1 MENSIHNK
9 REKLQEILTSMKSVI
24 VAFSGGVDSSFL
36 LAESVRVLGP
46 QNVLAVTGV
55 SESLPMSELKEAG
68 DFAMQLGVEHK
79 IIQTEELK
87 DPLYVCNSP
96 DRCYYCKKELF
107 DKIEKLKEERGS
119 GYLLYGAVS
128 DDLDD
133 HRPGMKA
140 AKEAGA
146 KAPIMEAG
154 LTKDEIRI
162 ISREM
167 GLSFWNKPGSPC
179 LSSRIPYGTP
189 ISEKA
194 LKQIEEAEH
203 LMRNE
208 LGFRNFRVRHHGQTA
223 RIEIQTDDFKRMV
236 SSPVCEKVVEY
247 FKRLGFTFV
256 SLDLEGFRSGRMNDV
271 LSHIRKK

>member
-1 MENSIHNK
+1 MEIRTHNK

-24 VAFSGGVDSSFL
+24 IAFSGGVDSSFL
-36 LAESVRVLGP
+36 LAESIRVLGP
-46 QNVLAVTGV
+46 KNLLAVTGV
-55 SESLPMSELKEAG
+55 SESLPASELEEASL
-68 DFAMQLGVEHK
+68 FAKQLGVEHK
-79 IIQTEELK
+79 IINTEEMK

-107 DKIEKLKEERGS
+107 GKIDIIRKQRGA
-119 GYLLYGAVS
+119 GHILYGAVS

-146 KAPIMEAG
+146 KAPLMEAG

-162 ISREM
+162 ISKEM

-179 LSSRIPYGTP
+179 LSSRIPYGSP

-203 LMRNE
+203 LMRHE
-208 LGFRNFRVRHHGQTA
+208 LGFRNFRVRHHGSIA
-223 RIEIQTDDFKRMV
+223 RIEIQTNDFERLLSV
-236 SSPVCEKVVEY
+236 SVREEIVDH
-247 FKRLGFTFV
+247 FKRLGFKFV